1 MNLFPVDFT
10 IAIGVDVRDD
20 ASHGVSG
27 PNPNT
32 MKLEHEQATHTHD
45 VAKPQPS
52 WKGYKGI
59 AFWYVLVVPEKAP
72 VSWATQLGNFSN

>member
-27 PNPNT
+27 PDPNA

-52 WKGYKGI
+52 WVWDIKDYKGI
-59 AFWYVLVVPEKAP
+59 AFWYVLERNPKKKKKTP
-72 VSWATQLGNFSN
+72 VS